1 MIRTI
6 LTVLPFLGPAGAAL
20 YLWSHYDELPARFPV
35 HFNAAAQADRWVG
48 KSPGAVFLV
57 PAIAAGS
64 LALMLVILLM
74 IQYSS
79 RPLRG
84 EPAVRRRRLNVN
96 MLGVVMCMVSFL
108 TTVAALLPV
117 IPQPIGARLMWA
129 SVGGLLLAVAGFTV
143 LLIRLSTKP
152 SEEGDDTP
160 DECWKLGM
168 FYYNPADPSLMVERR
183 CGLGYTLNFGNR
195 RSWGL
200 MALLLVIV
208 LAPLFFILRVR

>member
-1 MIRTI
+1 MNRMF
-6 LTVLPFLGPAGAAL
+6 LAVLPFLGPAGAAY
-20 YLWSHYDELPARFPV
+20 YLWSHYDQLPARFPV

-64 LALMLVILLM
+64 LALMLAILLT
-74 IQYSS
+74 IQYGS

-96 MLGVVMCMVSFL
+96 MLVVVMWMVSFL

-129 SVGGLLLAVAGFTV
+129 SVAGLLLTVAGFAIP
-143 LLIRLSTKP
+143 LIRMSTEP
-152 SEEGDDTP
+152 SEEGNDTSAG
-160 DECWKLGM
+160 CWKLGM
-168 FYYNPADPSLMVERR
+168 FYYNPADPSLVVEKR

-195 RSWGL
+195 RSWSL
-200 MALLLVIV
+200 MALLLVIM
-208 LAPLFFILRVR
+208 LAPLFFILRK

>member
-1 MIRTI
+1 MIRTV

-20 YLWSHYDELPARFPV
+20 YLWSRYEELPARFPV

-57 PAIAAGS
+57 PVIAAGS
-64 LALMLVILLM
+64 LALMLAILEM

-96 MLGVVMCMVSFL
+96 MLVVVMWMVSFL

-117 IPQPIGARLMWA
+117 IPQPIAARFMWA
-129 SVGGLLLAVAGFTV
+129 SVAGLLLAVAGFTIPI
-143 LLIRLSTKP
+143 IRLSTEP

-160 DECWKLGM
+160 EECWKLGV
-168 FYYNPADPSLMVERR
+168 FYYNPADPSLMIEKR

-200 MALLLVIV
+200 MALLLVIA
-208 LAPLFFILRVR
+208 LAPLFFILRTK